1 MWTSGTKLIQDI
13 GTSKRQSKG
22 INFFQLLRRK
32 SRRVPDEK
40 PVAEEEAADVATDK
54 ATESPTGEDSRV
66 AEGSAAAT
74 GAGAAAVT
82 GAATTAETVPAV
94 EITPTSDASNA
105 PEVAPTTES
114 SARAEEDASTREIR
128 NVSPPGQTVP
138 AVETVASVP
147 EDAAAEDASA
157 TEAKSPQGL
166 STPSGVAAAQ
176 EPFEGPE
183 TPGAATVFAA
193 GPNAAPLKVV
203 DDPVSLDE
211 NTGTPRYF
219 PDQQD
224 AAAVGGVSPMPTVH
238 PITSPRADSKLRTWF
253 RDRLV
258 RRSSG
263 PIPVYPHQ
271 PGPDFNTDSEVGF
284 SGGAALREQN
294 GSRGAALSS
303 HPVTGDDLDRRST
316 NGNGAEVSKMSTYD
330 STSSGQ
336 VESSSKRQRLR
347 KSFMK
352 TIGRS
357 NQDSK
362 TNGID
367 RNSHSRTASGVIPD
381 PKESDSGIRSLR
393 NSAVEQGL
401 PVPPAIGDN
410 ASTTGRESRF
420 SEDL

>member
-1 MWTSGTKLIQDI
+1 
-13 GTSKRQSKG
+13 
-22 INFFQLLRRK
+22 
-32 SRRVPDEK
+32 VPDEK
-40 PVAEEEAADVATDK
+40 PDAEEKAADLATDK
-54 ATESPTGEDSRV
+54 ATESATGEDSRV
-66 AEGSAAAT
+66 VEGSAAAT

-82 GAATTAETVPAV
+82 GVATTAETVPAV

-128 NVSPPGQTVP
+128 NVTPPEETVS
-138 AVETVASVP
+138 AVETVPSVL
-147 EDAAAEDASA
+147 EDAAAKDASV
-157 TEAKSPQGL
+157 TEAKAPQTPSG
-166 STPSGVAAAQ
+166 PSGVAAAQ

-193 GPNAAPLKVV
+193 GPDAAPLKVV
-203 DDPVSLDE
+203 NDPVSLDE
-211 NTGTPRYF
+211 NTGTLRYH
-219 PDQQD
+219 PEQRD
-224 AAAVGGVSPMPTVH
+224 AAAVGGVSPMHTVS
-238 PITSPRADSKLRTWF
+238 PITSPRADSKLKTWF

-271 PGPDFNTDSEVGF
+271 PGPDYNTDSEVGF
-284 SGGAALREQN
+284 SGGAALREQE
-294 GSRGAALSS
+294 SRGAALSS
-303 HPVTGDDLDRRST
+303 HPVTGEDLDRRST

-330 STSSGQ
+330 STSSEQ

-352 TIGRS
+352 SMGRS

-367 RNSHSRTASGVIPD
+367 GKSHSRTASGVNSD
-381 PKESDSGIRSLR
+381 SRESDSGIRSLR
-393 NSAVEQGL
+393 NSAIEQGL
-401 PVPPAIGDN
+401 PIPPVLGDN